1 MHSRKLL
8 VLLLS
13 SAIVF
18 ALLACSP
25 FGLFGSK
32 AKPTDTPT
40 TVPATATNTPVP
52 ATNTPAATAPSA
64 TPTTAAQAEAT
75 AVTEATATATTE
87 AEPTAT
93 TASEETEKE
102 VVLPQLESSLQ
113 NVQSY
118 SAVMEVT
125 MRKQD
130 QTEDQA
136 QHFNIVE
143 EADRAS
149 NSQRLVMEGVDEN
162 GEPFKMEIITI
173 GQDSWIFFGEG
184 WMHTKS
190 NESDTF
196 ASIVTEFLSQGDSIL
211 SQVRDPQLVEKGV
224 EVNGIKTNHYHF
236 EESNFEG
243 FDGEGTVTG
252 DVWIAQEDNYIVK
265 MVIHSEGEVTGTEGE
280 QGVVDMTWEL
290 LSINQPVEIK
300 PPEGMS
306 AEDMLPAMP
315 GAEESETYFASPDMA
330 MYEIEAT
337 IEDVIAFYD
346 AALAE
351 RGFTKGEENIMEG
364 LATVS
369 YTKEAETI
377 NLMLTTSEDKEGIVN
392 VIVSKEQQ

>member
-1 MHSRKLL
+1 MRSHKLL
-8 VLLLS
+8 VVLLS
-13 SAIVF
+13 SAVLF

-40 TVPATATNTPVP
+40 AVPATATNTPVP
-52 ATNTPAATAPSA
+52 ATNTPAAT
-64 TPTTAAQAEAT
+64 PTTAAQAEAT
-75 AVTEATATATTE
+75 TVGEATTAPTAE

-93 TASEETEKE
+93 TTSQETEGKT
-102 VVLPQLESSLQ
+102 VLPQLESSLE

-118 SAVMEVT
+118 IAVMQIT

-136 QHFNIVE
+136 QRFNITE

-149 NSQRLVMEGVDEN
+149 ESQRLVMEGVDEN

-184 WMHTKS
+184 WIHTKS
-190 NESDTF
+190 DESDPFTGM
-196 ASIVTEFLSQGDSIL
+196 VTEFLSQGDSIL
-211 SQVRDPQLVEKGV
+211 SEVHDPQLVEEGV

-236 EESNFEG
+236 EESDLKSFG
-243 FDGEGTVTG
+243 GIGTATG
-252 DVWIAQEDNYIVK
+252 DVWISQADNYLVK
-265 MVIHSEGEVTGTEGE
+265 MVIHTEGEVTGTEGE
-280 QGVVDMTWEL
+280 QGVADMTWEL

-315 GAEESETYFASPDMA
+315 GAEESETYFASSDMT

-351 RGFTKGEENIMEG
+351 KGFTKGEESIMEG
-364 LATVS
+364 FATVS
-369 YTKEAETI
+369 YTKEEETI
-377 NLMLTTSEDKEGIVN
+377 NLMVTTSEDKEGIVN
-392 VIVSKEQQ
+392 VIVSKEQ